1 MTAMPRLLAPVA
13 LAVATCC
20 SPAPSQSAPA
30 QTAGADWTTLATAA
44 RQSPAQGDGLHR
56 QWTGADGRPVSLAVI
71 APRVAGHPVIELSP
85 ASDDNAPAIMAALA
99 RLRAAGGGTLRLAS
113 GTWPIAGG
121 PPALKLDGLSDVLVD
136 GAGAE
141 LVFAN
146 WGDGILISN
155 AARVAFRGLSVGY
168 ARPPVVPARIAN
180 GHLAFAGAA
189 PPAGMP
195 IYQVSAK
202 APAGAR
208 VLFGKQGRPLQ
219 AGGALP
225 GGLADFAPGQAVQVK
240 LTWYKGGAIRIA
252 DPGDKPVSHDIT
264 LDGVTIRDSAGG
276 GVVADLMGRGLAIV
290 DAHFGAGSSAIA
302 YDAFHVTA
310 ATGDILVENSDFAGS
325 GDDSVNI
332 ASPIFTATLDAGG
345 RTGTIGGTG
354 ARVYPGA
361 QLALFDASLQLVGT
375 AQVAQRAPRDGSGAM
390 RTTFTAPV
398 TANAVRYARNMDLLG
413 QRYAIV
419 GNRFTDSIGH
429 GVLAQAPDGLVRD
442 NQFSG
447 LRYNA
452 IRLLTSAM
460 WMEGAGALNVV
471 VAGNRITDTGQDTR
485 PGRVWAAITVFGELG
500 SNGSNNNGN
509 APLAPVPL
517 NARLLIRDNQI
528 DGVDQGCIAVSN
540 ATDVT
545 LRNNSCTAFGRQ
557 PGRVRMLADRSDLR
571 AGLAQ
576 LPAKGAYLAS
586 GDGVWI
592 DPATTARVTADTPR

>member
-1 MTAMPRLLAPVA
+1 MIAMPRLLAPVA

-20 SPAPSQSAPA
+20 SPAPSQSTPA
-30 QTAGADWTTLATAA
+30 QGGDWTTLATAA

-56 QWTGADGRPVSLAVI
+56 QWTGADGRPVTLAVI
-71 APRVAGHPVIELSP
+71 APRVAGRPVIALSP
-85 ASDDNAPAIMAALA
+85 AAGDNAPAIMAALA
-99 RLRAAGGGTLRLAS
+99 RLRTAGGGTLRLAP
-113 GTWPIAGG
+113 GAWPIAGG
-121 PPALKLDGLSDVLVD
+121 PPALRLDGLSDVLVD
-136 GAGAE
+136 GRGAN

-155 AARVAFRGLSVGY
+155 AARVALRGLSVGY
-168 ARPPVVPARIAN
+168 ARPPVVAAHVAKGR
-180 GHLAFAGAA
+180 LAFAGAA
-189 PPAGMP
+189 PPPGTP
-195 IYQVSAK
+195 VYQVSVN

-208 VLFGKQGRPLQ
+208 VLFGKQGRMLQ
-219 AGGALP
+219 ADGTVP
-225 GGLADFAPGQAVQVK
+225 GGLGDFTPGQAVQVK
-240 LTWYKGGAIRIA
+240 LSWYKGGAIRIA

-290 DAHFGAGSSAIA
+290 GAHFGAGSSAIA

-310 ATGDILVENSDFAGS
+310 ASGDILVENNDFTDS
-325 GDDSVNI
+325 GDDSINI
-332 ASPIFTATLDAGG
+332 ASPIFTAALDTGG

-361 QLALFDASLQLVGT
+361 QLALFDAALQLVGT
-375 AQVAQRAPRDGSGAM
+375 AQVAQRAPRDASGAM

-398 TANAVRYARNMDLLG
+398 TATAVRYARNMDLLA

-419 GNRFTDSIGH
+419 DNRFSNGIGH

-500 SNGSNNNGN
+500 NDGATDNGT

-545 LRNNSCTAFGRQ
+545 LKNNRCTAFGRR
-557 PGRVRMLADRSDLR
+557 PGRVRMLADRTDLR

-592 DPATTARVTADTPR
+592 DSATTARVTADTPR

>member
-20 SPAPSQSAPA
+20 SPAPVQA
-30 QTAGADWTTLATAA
+30 TGADWTTLATAA
-44 RQSPAQGDGLHR
+44 RQSPAQGAGLRR
-56 QWTGADGRPVSLAVI
+56 QWTGADGRPVALAVV
-71 APRVAGHPVIELSP
+71 APRVAGHPVIDLSP
-85 ASDDNAPAIMAALA
+85 AGGDNAPAIMAALA
-99 RLRAAGGGTLRLAS
+99 RLRAAGGGTLRLAP

-121 PPALKLDGLSDVLVD
+121 PPALKLDGLSDVLID
-136 GAGAE
+136 GPGAT

-155 AARVAFRGLSVGY
+155 AARVALRGLSVGY
-168 ARPPVVPARIAN
+168 TRPPVVAARIAN
-180 GHLAFAGAA
+180 GRLAFAGVA
-189 PPAGMP
+189 PPPGTP
-195 IYQVSAK
+195 VYQVSATT
-202 APAGAR
+202 PSGAR
-208 VLFGKQGRPLQ
+208 ALFGKQGRTLQ
-219 AGGALP
+219 PGGALA
-225 GGLADFAPGQAVQVK
+225 GGLGDFAPGQAVQVK
-240 LTWYKGGAIRIA
+240 LSWYKGGAIRIA

-264 LDGVTIRDSAGG
+264 LDGVTIRDSGGG

-290 DAHFGAGSSAIA
+290 GAHFGGSGDSAIA
-302 YDAFHVTA
+302 FDAFHVTA
-310 ATGDILVENSDFAGS
+310 ATGDILVENSDFTGS

-332 ASPIFTATLDAGG
+332 ASPIFTAALDAGG
-345 RTGTIGGTG
+345 RTGTIGDAG
-354 ARVYPGA
+354 ARIYPGA

-375 AQVAQRAPRDGSGAM
+375 AQVAQRAPRDSSGAM

-398 TANAVRYARNMDLLG
+398 SAGGVRYARNMDLLA

-419 GNRFTDSIGH
+419 DNRFTNSIGH

-471 VAGNRITDTGQDTR
+471 VAGNRISDTGQDTR

-500 SNGSNNNGN
+500 GGGANGD

-545 LRNNSCTAFGRQ
+545 LTNNSCTAFGRQ
-557 PGRVRMLADRSDLR
+557 PGRVRMLADRADLR

-592 DPATTARVTADTPR
+592 DPTTTARVTADPPR

>member
-1 MTAMPRLLAPVA
+1 MNAMPRLLAPFAVVVVA
-13 LAVATCC
+13 CC
-20 SPAPSQSAPA
+20 SPAPSQG
-30 QTAGADWTTLATAA
+30 AGADWTTLATAA
-44 RQSPAQGDGLHR
+44 RQSPARGDGLHR

-71 APRVAGHPVIELSP
+71 APRVAGHPVIDLAP
-85 ASDDNAPAIMAALA
+85 ATGDNAPAITAALA
-99 RLRAAGGGTLRLAS
+99 RLRTAGGGTLRLAP

-136 GAGAE
+136 GPGAT

-155 AARVAFRGLSVGY
+155 ASRVALHGLSVGY
-168 ARPPVVPARIAN
+168 ARPPVVPARVAN
-180 GHLAFAGAA
+180 GRLAFTGAA
-189 PPAGMP
+189 PPPGTP
-195 IYQVSAK
+195 VYQVSGDT
-202 APAGAR
+202 PSGGR
-208 VLFGKQGRPLQ
+208 MLFGKQGRALQ
-219 AGGALP
+219 PGGALP
-225 GGLADFAPGQAVQVK
+225 GGLGGFAPGQAVQVK
-240 LTWYKGGAIRIA
+240 LSWYKGAAIRIA

-264 LDGVTIRDSAGG
+264 LDGVTIRDSGGG
-276 GVVADLMGRGLAIV
+276 GVVADLMGRGLAV
-290 DAHFGAGSSAIA
+290 VGGHFGGSGASAIA
-302 YDAFHVTA
+302 FDAFHVTA
-310 ATGDILVENSDFAGS
+310 ATGDILVENSDFTGS

-332 ASPIFTATLDAGG
+332 ASPIFTAALDAGG
-345 RTGTIGGTG
+345 RTGTIGGAG

-375 AQVAQRAPRDGSGAM
+375 AQVAQRAPRDPSGAM
-390 RTTFTAPV
+390 RTTFAAPV
-398 TANAVRYARNMDLLG
+398 AATAVRYARNMDLLA

-419 GNRFTDSIGH
+419 DNRFTDSVGH

-471 VAGNRITDTGQDTR
+471 VAGNRISDTGQDTR

-500 SNGSNNNGN
+500 GGNGANGN
-509 APLAPVPL
+509 GLAPLAPVPL

-545 LRNNSCTAFGRQ
+545 LKNNSCTAFGRQ
-557 PGRVRMLADRSDLR
+557 PGNVRMLADRSNLR